1 MRRLMAILAIIL
13 MATGLAWSG
22 QLDNN
27 TSITEYFASNQ
38 LTAKNFF
45 DNENLVDDM
54 QQQEEIPLT
63 GDIYEFNAKST
74 KKAFFYSLLVPG
86 AGQYYA
92 GSRVKPFIFL
102 GVEALVWT
110 GYFVYH
116 SDGNNKKDEYRQYAL
131 DHYDPDKFRV
141 WWLSLTDSMRTSYS
155 HTLPWDGENNTWIYN
170 HEYFENIGKYDEF
183 QLGWE
188 DTFVD
193 PRDTAY
199 VDQYRAAYLNMRKK
213 ANDLYQNANTMIMLS
228 LANRIVSAFE
238 AALTAKKY
246 NKGQK
251 RFSFEFKT
259 KDYGNGKVPMV
270 TWNYKF

>member
-1 MRRLMAILAIIL
+1 MRRLMAILTIIL

-27 TSITEYFASNQ
+27 TPIADYFASNQ

-45 DNENLVDDM
+45 DNENLVDDV
-54 QQQEEIPLT
+54 QQQEIPLT

-74 KKAFFYSLLVPG
+74 KKAFFYSLLIPG

-92 GSRVKPFIFL
+92 GSRVKPVIFL
-102 GVEALVWT
+102 GIEAAVWT
-110 GYFVYH
+110 GYFIYH
-116 SDGNNKKDEYRQYAL
+116 GKGNSKKDEYRQYAL

-155 HTLPWDGENNTWIYN
+155 HVLPWDGENNTWVYN

-183 QLGWE
+183 QLGW
-188 DTFVD
+188 DSTFVD
-193 PRDTAY
+193 PRDGSY
-199 VDQYRAAYLNMRKK
+199 IDRYRGAYLEMRKK
-213 ANDLYQNANTMIMLS
+213 ANDLYQNANTMIMIS

-251 RFSFEFKT
+251 RFSFEFDT
-259 KDYGNGKVPMV
+259 KDYGYGKVPMV